1 VSRPVPASQKL
12 PVACFGAEA
21 HDRGM
26 PYWIRAKVK
35 DGGFSVVVE
44 TAKEALAKLAEL
56 AETDRIEV
64 AATDFSGTV
73 IDLAKL
79 QAEADQA

>member
-1 VSRPVPASQKL
+1 
-12 PVACFGAEA
+12 
-21 HDRGM
+21 M

>member
-1 VSRPVPASQKL
+1 
-12 PVACFGAEA
+12 
-21 HDRGM
+21 M
-26 PYWIRAKVK
+26 PYWIQARVK

-44 TAKEALAKLAEL
+44 TAKDALAKLAEL

-64 AATDFSGTV
+64 ATTDFSGTV
-73 IDLAKL
+73 NDLATL

>member
-1 VSRPVPASQKL
+1 
-12 PVACFGAEA
+12 
-21 HDRGM
+21 M
-26 PYWIRAKVK
+26 PYWIQARVK

-44 TAKEALAKLAEL
+44 TAKDALAKLAEL

-73 IDLAKL
+73 IDLATL

>member
-1 VSRPVPASQKL
+1 
-12 PVACFGAEA
+12 
-21 HDRGM
+21 M
-26 PYWIRAKVK
+26 PYWIQARVK

-44 TAKEALAKLAEL
+44 TAKDVLAKLAEL

-64 AATDFSGTV
+64 ATTDFSGTV
-73 IDLAKL
+73 IDLATL